1 MREVHVPQN
10 GALAAILAAALLVPA
25 AAHPQDSAPA
35 PRLAVAKTEID
46 AGTVVRGKV
55 VEAVFE
61 LRNEGNADLR
71 ILSAKPG

>member
-1 MREVHVPQN
+1 MREVTCIRR
-10 GALAAILAAALLVPA
+10 GAFAVLLAAACLLPPPA
-25 AAHPQDSAPA
+25 LPQESPPG
-35 PRLAVAKTEID
+35 PRLVVAKTEID

-61 LRNEGNADLR
+61 LRNEGTADLR

>member
-1 MREVHVPQN
+1 MREVHVN
-10 GALAAILAAALLVPA
+10 RSGVFAALLAAVLLVPA
-25 AAHPQDSAPA
+25 PA
-35 PRLAVAKTEID
+35 FAQESPPGPRLAVAKTEID

-61 LRNEGNADLR
+61 LRNEGTADLR